1 MAQVARLAQKDFRHQ
16 LGTTQ
21 SEYDLLKHRQVPS
34 DFVCPYQSACPHMD
48 GISAQWAYRVFME
61 QWGMK
66 DHVRKLEN
74 DNDELQVENTA
85 IKIERDQFKA
95 QFQALHRKQF
105 KSGKAKQSKPAPE
118 NEKKKKRGPPEGH
131 PPWTRSIP
139 DHIDKVVT
147 VPAPTICPHCE
158 GHDLSPSSEKVE
170 QIQEDIIIQPR
181 TFVTCF
187 KHDTA
192 FCPSCRRPVWSTAP
206 GELRNCSIGP
216 TAKAAAVWLHHDL
229 NMPFREVKRLLC
241 TFFGMNF
248 VPASA
253 LNFTLS
259 AAGKSQP
266 LYEDLREKIRAS
278 GLLYLDETS
287 WRLDGFSA
295 WLWYAGNSNLDF
307 FHIDRSRSADVI
319 ADILG
324 DEFGGDIVSDDYA
337 AYNILLARWRQTCLA
352 HIIRSAKEI
361 AAEIGLIKDS
371 KDYAQ
376 DIRFASIIAEFFS
389 DVCALDKQRRLGKLS
404 RKKARSMVPSLRKR
418 LKNICGCVLSHP
430 KTINLCDKLL
440 SAKRL
445 AKKLFTFLTRPGMSP
460 TNNHAERALRK
471 PVIARKISFG
481 SRSDSG
487 AHAFAVIA
495 SMLGTAR
502 RQNKS
507 PLDFL
512 HTLFTASTEESRS
525 ALYANSS

>member
-1 MAQVARLAQKDFRHQ
+1 
-16 LGTTQ
+16 
-21 SEYDLLKHRQVPS
+21 
-34 DFVCPYQSACPHMD
+34 MD
-48 GISAQWAYRVFME
+48 GIAAQWAYRVFME

-66 DHVRKLEN
+66 EHVRKLEN
-74 DNDELQVENTA
+74 DKEQLQAEIADVKA
-85 IKIERDQFKA
+85 ERDQYKA

-105 KSGKAKQSKPAPE
+105 KAGKKKQAESPPK
-118 NEKKKKRGPPEGH
+118 NEKQKKKRGPPIGH
-131 PPWTRSIP
+131 PPWNRPIP
-139 DHIDKVVT
+139 SHIDKVVT
-147 VPAPTICPHCE
+147 VPAPTICPHCA

-181 TFVTCF
+181 TFVTCY

-229 NMPFREVKRLLC
+229 NMPFRQVKRLLAI
-241 TFFGMNF
+241 FFGMNF

-253 LNFTLS
+253 LNFTFS
-259 AAGKSQP
+259 AACKSQP

-287 WRLDGFSA
+287 WRLDGFPS

-319 ADILG
+319 DTILG
-324 DEFGGDIVSDDYA
+324 DTFGGDIVSDDYA

-361 AAEIGLIKDS
+361 AAEIELIKDS
-371 KDYAQ
+371 KNYSS

-389 DVCALDKQRRLGKLS
+389 DVCALDKQRRMGKLS
-404 RKKARSMVPSLRKR
+404 RKKARSMIPLLRRR
-418 LKNICGCVLSHP
+418 LHNICNCALSHP

-440 SAKRL
+440 STKRL

-487 AHAFAVIA
+487 AHAFAVLA
-495 SMLGTAR
+495 SLLGTAR
-502 RQNKS
+502 RQNKP

-512 HTLFTASTEESRS
+512 HTLFTTSTKETQA
-525 ALYANSS
+525 ALYANSA

>member
-1 MAQVARLAQKDFRHQ
+1 
-16 LGTTQ
+16 
-21 SEYDLLKHRQVPS
+21 
-34 DFVCPYQSACPHMD
+34 
-48 GISAQWAYRVFME
+48 
-61 QWGMK
+61 MK
-66 DHVRKLEN
+66 DHVRKLEE
-74 DNDELQVENTA
+74 DNEQLIAKADALEVECQQV
-85 IKIERDQFKA
+85 KA

-105 KSGKAKQSKPAPE
+105 KAGKRKQAAAPPRNTKE
-118 NEKKKKRGPPEGH
+118 PKKRGPPTGH
-131 PPWTRSIP
+131 PPWTRPTP
-139 DHIDKVVT
+139 DHIDKTVY
-147 VPAPTICPHCE
+147 VPAPTVCPHCD
-158 GHDLSPSSEKVE
+158 GHELFPSSETVD
-170 QIQEDIIIQPR
+170 QIQEDIVIRPR

-187 KHDTA
+187 KHNTA
-192 FCPSCRRPVWSTAP
+192 FCPSCRRPVFSTAP

-216 TAKAAAVWLHHDL
+216 TTKAAAVWLHHNL
-229 NMPFREVKRLLC
+229 NLPFRQVETLLA
-241 TFFGMNF
+241 TFFGMKC

-259 AAGKSQP
+259 AADRSQP

-287 WRLDGFSA
+287 WRLDGFPA
-295 WLWYAGNSNLDF
+295 WLWYAGNEDLDF

-319 ADILG
+319 ADILS
-324 DEFGGDIVSDDYA
+324 DEFGGDTVSDDYA

-361 AAEIGLIKDS
+361 AAEIELIKDS
-371 KDYAQ
+371 KDYSL
-376 DIRFASIIAEFFS
+376 DLRFAAAIAEFFS

-404 RKKARSMVPSLRKR
+404 RVNASSMVPSLRKR
-418 LKNICGCVLSHP
+418 LKRICACVLSHP
-430 KTINLCDKLL
+430 KTLNLRDKLL

-481 SRSDSG
+481 SRSDAG

-495 SMLGTAR
+495 SLLGTAR

-507 PLDFL
+507 PLDL
-512 HTLFTASTEESRS
+512 LYTLFTASTEEAQA
-525 ALYANSS
+525 ALYANSA